1 MKHLNIK
8 IILSTTFLEFCDTKN
23 FNMKKLLSLALFS
36 GILLMSVNAH
46 AQNDSKKP
54 EDKSKRPSPP
64 AMASVTTSKGIK
76 IVIDYSQPSVKNR
89 EIGKDVEP
97 MKGKVWRT
105 GANEATVFEVNK
117 DVTINGKALKAGK
130 YGLFTIW
137 NGDKWTVIFNKTW
150 NQWGAFNY
158 KDADDV
164 LRVDVPNMAP
174 SSPSEKMTFTVD
186 KDGKVALAWGNVGFN
201 FMVM

>member
-1 MKHLNIK
+1 
-8 IILSTTFLEFCDTKN
+8 
-23 FNMKKLLSLALFS
+23 MKKLLSLALFS

-46 AQNDSKKP
+46 AQ

-64 AMASVTTSKGIK
+64 ATASATTSNGVTIK
-76 IVIDYSQPSVKNR
+76 IDYSQPSVKGR

-117 DVTINGKALKAGK
+117 DVTIDGKSLKAGK
-130 YGLFTIW
+130 YGLFSIW
-137 NGDKWTVIFNKTW
+137 NGDTWTVIFNKTP

-158 KDADDV
+158 KDADDA
-164 LRVDVPNMAP
+164 LRVDVKNMPPAK
-174 SSPSEKMTFTVD
+174 PSEKMTFWVD
-186 KDGKVALAWGNVGFN
+186 KSGKVTLAWGNVGFD
-201 FMVM
+201 FAVK